1 MNTVT
6 LLPGQ
11 DRRVRSGH
19 LWIFSNEI
27 RELDRHLAPGADV
40 RVLDSKGR
48 LLGSGTFN
56 PRSLIAVRLHALFE
70 ERLLDEELIR
80 ERILAACSARTR
92 LLGEAAARA
101 CRLVNAEG
109 DFLPGLVVDRYED
122 CLVVQCLT
130 AAMDRRQGA
139 VADALKD
146 LFSPSCI
153 LVRNDA
159 PVRALEGLEE
169 TVQVAFGKAPER
181 VSFRLEPLS
190 LVADIVRGQKTGF
203 YFDQR
208 GNYELIRTL
217 SDGAKMLDAFCY
229 TGAWGLHGAFW
240 GAQEVLAVDEAQ
252 HALEIGR
259 ENARRNGL
267 SNLRFERAEVLE
279 TLKGLAARSE
289 PFDLVVLDP
298 PALARSKQRVREAWQ
313 GHLNLHKWA
322 LRCLKAGG
330 WLVTCCCSAH
340 IEPGQ
345 FLASLALGARQAGR
359 RVKIVASRG
368 QGPDH
373 PWVPA
378 MPETAYLKVHL
389 VHAL

>member
-1 MNTVT
+1 MDTIA

-27 RELDRHLAPGADV
+27 RDLDRRLAPGAEV
-40 RVLDSKGR
+40 RVLDGKGR

-56 PRSLIAVRLHALFE
+56 PRSLIAVRLHAFFE
-70 ERLLDEELIR
+70 ERPLDEGLVR
-80 ERILAACSARTR
+80 ERIAAASEARTR
-92 LLGEAAARA
+92 LLGDRGARA

-109 DFLPGLVVDRYED
+109 DFLPGLIVDRYED

-130 AAMDRRQGA
+130 AAMDRRQGP
-139 VADALKD
+139 VVEALRD

-159 PVRALEGLEE
+159 PVRALEGLQQ
-169 TVQVAFGKAPER
+169 TVGEALGKAPER
-181 VSFRLEPLS
+181 VLFRLEPLR
-190 LVADIVRGQKTGF
+190 LAADIVQGQKTGF

-217 SDGAKMLDAFCY
+217 SAGARMLDAFCY

-240 GAQEVLAVDEAQ
+240 GAREVLAIDEAAA
-252 HALEIGR
+252 ALEIGR
-259 ENARRNGL
+259 ENARLNKL
-267 SNLRFERAEVLE
+267 SSLRFEKAEVLE
-279 TLKGLAARSE
+279 TLKRLAAGSE
-289 PFDLVVLDP
+289 RFDIVILDP
-298 PALARSKQRVREAWQ
+298 PALARSRQRIREAWQ

-322 LRCLKAGG
+322 LRCLRPGG

-359 RVKIVASRG
+359 RIKIAASRG

-373 PWVPA
+373 PWVAA

-389 VHAL
+389 VQAL